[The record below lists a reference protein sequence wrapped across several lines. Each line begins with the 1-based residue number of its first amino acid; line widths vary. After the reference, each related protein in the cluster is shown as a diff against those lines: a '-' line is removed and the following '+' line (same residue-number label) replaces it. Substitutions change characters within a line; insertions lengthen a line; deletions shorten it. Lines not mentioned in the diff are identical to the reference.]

1 MSRSPLTVPEHA
13 ELPSEVRQAY
23 VDIDRKFGV
32 FILPQLQ
39 QLSAREAVDR
49 LLSRGAELAAQAAEG
64 SHTELLAGY
73 LGLLEEAQREL
84 REART
89 QEVEKGGQLREQHQ
103 HTARLDTALVAAKG
117 RLPASRM
124 SRLEAQL
131 AELAEAGGELEQR
144 LALIEAAVLEWERLS
159 QTRQAREADRLAD
172 QAHLPIRPRQLDT
185 SRSRKARR
193 DQARIVELA
202 RAFANENLSG
212 RAVVEPGA
220 NREAAVTSDQ

>member
-13 ELPSEVRQAY
+13 ELPPEVRQAY
-23 VDIDRKFGV
+23 VEVDRKFGV

-39 QLSAREAVDR
+39 QLAAQEAVDR
-49 LLSRGAELAAQAAEG
+49 LLTRGAELAAEAADG
-64 SHTELLAGY
+64 RHTELLAGY
-73 LGLLEEAQREL
+73 RALLEEAQREL

-89 QEVEKGGQLREQHQ
+89 VEVEKGGRVREQRQ
-103 HTARLDTALVAAKG
+103 HTARLDTALAAAKG

-124 SRLEAQL
+124 GRLEVRL
-131 AELAEAGGELEQR
+131 AELAGDGAELDDR
-144 LALIEAAVLEWERLS
+144 VALIESAVTEWERLS

-202 RAFANENLSG
+202 RAFAIENL
-212 RAVVEPGA
+212 PG
-220 NREAAVTSDQ
+220 NSPSQRPSELEEAVTVDQ

>member
-23 VDIDRKFGV
+23 VEVDRKLGV

-39 QLSAREAVDR
+39 QLAAEEAIER
-49 LLSRGAELAAQAAEG
+49 LLARGAELASQAADG
-64 SHTELLAGY
+64 SHEELLAGY
-73 LGLLEEAQREL
+73 QALLEQAQREL

-89 QEVEKGGQLREQHQ
+89 LEVEKGGQVRAQRQ
-103 HTARLDTALVAAKG
+103 HTMRLDTALTAAKS

-131 AELAEAGGELEQR
+131 QELADGGGELEQR
-144 LALIEAAVLEWERLS
+144 LELIDAAVLEWDRLS

-185 SRSRKARR
+185 SRSRRARR

-202 RAFANENLSG
+202 RAFADQNLSG
-212 RAVVEPGA
+212 PGPE
-220 NREAAVTSDQ
+220 RGAALSSDQ